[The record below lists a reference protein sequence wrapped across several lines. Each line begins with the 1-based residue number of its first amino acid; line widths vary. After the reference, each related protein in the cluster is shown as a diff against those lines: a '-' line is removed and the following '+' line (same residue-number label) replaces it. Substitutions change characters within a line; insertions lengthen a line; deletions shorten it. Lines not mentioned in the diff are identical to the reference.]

1 MNKTIRRW
9 DQEEDEWACELFQE
23 TLSDSGEVH
32 SCCLLPEARPYDGF
46 GCLANIVSML
56 VGFLDFCSDYVK
68 HSAGNILISV
78 SSTLIKF
85 ESIWIQFIE
94 LAWGAI
100 HAALKC
106 VHNTSR
112 STTDSNIDDST
123 SSGTR
128 ITSFMTAL
136 SDHRL
141 NTSGQTMS
149 SLFRVLHAI
158 LKFLKQS
165 DSDLKDDF
173 ICLSIHQIHK
183 MPWNLFHQLHAGG
196 LASCAKDSRISTS
209 NDSAQSGI
217 LTGSLLQL
225 LGSLLD
231 QSYLRDTDGQDMF
244 VKLVDVVPKIALL
257 SLGGQHDGSK
267 SLYQYLKH
275 KILMVMMRLKPYIQ
289 QDCSHIVSW
298 LKLLRR
304 YFGDLLHQPISQH
317 IAKPENCLEDSPFLL
332 DMVDLV
338 ESQDKSTR
346 HLQRQAIY
354 LFLSCSICLSYN
366 RNDGAL
372 QCSCKRDECL
382 LGHKVQGCS
391 NHCNC
396 FGLSEISDWF
406 QKCYLNGSLDSKS
419 SSFALSFLELYME
432 EDDMLFSIL
441 LQLLDAPLVFL
452 KIANFETKELVG
464 VKLFSSIFDPVH
476 LFHLLLFLLHYD
488 HMVLVDY
495 LISRDVGVLCAQY
508 LLRCL
513 RLVSQSWHAFVDDS
527 VYSTK
532 IEKLN
537 CKRQRISGDK
547 DSDRASSSNQYKN
560 GSGCDKEVEDSRKLF
575 LDAKKCLYLLKR
587 TLEDLQKKDL
597 FPYNPKPLLRSLA
610 RFQELGEQG

>member
-100 HAALKC
+100 HAASKC
-106 VHNTSR
+106 VHNTSH
-112 STTDSNIDDST
+112 STTDSNSDDST

-136 SDHRL
+136 SEHRL
-141 NTSGQTMS
+141 NTSRQTMS

-196 LASCAKDSRISTS
+196 LASCAKDSRFSTS
-209 NDSAQSGI
+209 NDSAQSRI

-244 VKLVDVVPKIALL
+244 VKLVDVVPKIASL

-346 HLQRQAIY
+346 HLQR
-354 LFLSCSICLSYN
+354 LVSEVLSKWEY
-366 RNDGAL
+366 R
-372 QCSCKRDECL
+372 
-382 LGHKVQGCS
+382 
-391 NHCNC
+391 
-396 FGLSEISDWF
+396 
-406 QKCYLNGSLDSKS
+406 
-419 SSFALSFLELYME
+419 
-432 EDDMLFSIL
+432 
-441 LQLLDAPLVFL
+441 L
-452 KIANFETKELVG
+452 KIIKFRVILSG
-464 VKLFSSIFDPVH
+464 I
-476 LFHLLLFLLHYD
+476 
-488 HMVLVDY
+488 
-495 LISRDVGVLCAQY
+495 
-508 LLRCL
+508 
-513 RLVSQSWHAFVDDS
+513 
-527 VYSTK
+527 VY
-532 IEKLN
+532 
-537 CKRQRISGDK
+537 G
-547 DSDRASSSNQYKN
+547 
-560 GSGCDKEVEDSRKLF
+560 GG
-575 LDAKKCLYLLKR
+575 
-587 TLEDLQKKDL
+587 
-597 FPYNPKPLLRSLA
+597 
-610 RFQELGEQG
+610 